1 MQLTNELQ
9 AIDTRHLD
17 IAEHEVDTLGAGDA
31 ERFAG
36 IRGHRHL
43 MSRSQQNP
51 LEGAS
56 IEFLVVDDENGRLK

>member
-1 MQLTNELQ
+1 MQLANELQ

-36 IRGHRHL
+36 IRGHCDL

-56 IEFLVVDDENGRLK
+56 IEFFVVDDENGRLR

>member
-9 AIDTRHLD
+9 AVDTRHLD
-17 IAEHEVDTLGAGDA
+17 ITEHEVDALGACDA
-31 ERFAG
+31 QRFAG
-36 IRGHRHL
+36 IRGHGDL

-56 IEFLVVDDENGRLK
+56 IEFFVVDDENGRLK